1 MRIELITGLLFLALS
16 ILFLLGKGSFLIAG
30 YNTSSKAEKAKY
42 DEKKIC
48 RYAGIAM
55 LIASI
60 GQFVLLWNKNLMWL
74 TLLVSFIAVAVAI
87 VGTNFFSKKK
97 VEDINEAEIKPDDNN
112 ASKIV
117 KIGSLVF
124 TLIILAGA
132 GGLLFAGDVN
142 VSVGKNAVEV
152 NAFMAAGSTV
162 KYTDIEEVYLSDD
175 VHYGSR
181 VGGFGG
187 LKISSGN
194 FENDEYGRY
203 KFEEVKPGRIVEAIA
218 SHTVTEA
225 DVERGSFVNTV
236 TAAFSGENQ
245 EYRNTDIVDKL
256 ALPDIADTPDTSD
269 TPETS
274 DTPDTPG
281 APGDSGAGPQDSAG
295 SGGSGA
301 SGSGT
306 HNTPGSPA
314 ETVSS
319 VAMTERAEL
328 TAEQE
333 TEPEAEAASAAET
346 SLGGYE
352 LKELGQRDELET
364 IDEDSAP
371 LGNPDVGGDQEQGH
385 ECCMMHFLLL
395 LAALLI
401 ELFFIH
407 SRRKGQKRLFDLR
420 KACGNSFDGSTGKE
434 IL

>member
-1 MRIELITGLLFLALS
+1 MDGVYLYSIHSFKFDFIYISFISIYISIRLGGFNMRIELITGLLFLALG

-97 VEDINEAEIKPDDNN
+97 VEDINKAEIKPDDNN

-124 TLIILAGA
+124 TFIILAGA
-132 GGLLFAGDVN
+132 GGLLFAGDVS

-203 KFEEVKPGRIVEAIA
+203 KLYVYNDNDTLIVLKTNEDKYIVFNQ
-218 SHTVTEA
+218 SSQKNTEK
-225 DVERGSFVNTV
+225 VYESIL
-236 TAAFSGENQ
+236 E
-245 EYRNTDIVDKL
+245 K
-256 ALPDIADTPDTSD
+256 
-269 TPETS
+269 
-274 DTPDTPG
+274 
-281 APGDSGAGPQDSAG
+281 
-295 SGGSGA
+295 
-301 SGSGT
+301 
-306 HNTPGSPA
+306 
-314 ETVSS
+314 VS
-319 VAMTERAEL
+319 
-328 TAEQE
+328 
-333 TEPEAEAASAAET
+333 
-346 SLGGYE
+346 
-352 LKELGQRDELET
+352 
-364 IDEDSAP
+364 
-371 LGNPDVGGDQEQGH
+371 
-385 ECCMMHFLLL
+385 
-395 LAALLI
+395 
-401 ELFFIH
+401 
-407 SRRKGQKRLFDLR
+407 
-420 KACGNSFDGSTGKE
+420 
-434 IL
+434 